1 MKRYELRAEVY
12 RAVSYQDP
20 DSGAIINTY
29 DYANPEVIKVTGGSV
44 RPWGSI
50 QDFGKDYQYRD
61 YLQLFSPTEI
71 PLDAR
76 IGRIRNKAGDVLW
89 QEDNGNPT
97 LFDVFGCFPEN
108 DPRGTAV
115 DFRILLSRTE
125 VQERLLP

>member
-12 RAVSYQDP
+12 RATWVQDP
-20 DSGAIINTY
+20 ESGALVPSW

-50 QDFGKDYQYRD
+50 QDFGEVYQHMD

-76 IGRIRNKAGDVLW
+76 IGRIRNKNGDVLW
-89 QEDNGNPT
+89 KEDNGNPT
-97 LFDVFGCFPEN
+97 LFDVYGCFPEN
-108 DPRGTAV
+108 DLRGTAV
-115 DFRILLSRTE
+115 DFRILAARAE
-125 VQERLLP
+125 VQAS

>member
-12 RAVSYQDP
+12 RAITYQDP
-20 DSGAIINTY
+20 DSGNIVHTY

-50 QDFGKDYQYRD
+50 QDFGQDYRYQD

-71 PLDAR
+71 ALDAR
-76 IGRIRNKAGDVLW
+76 VGRIRNKRGELLW
-89 QEDNGNPT
+89 TEDNGNAT

-108 DPRGTAV
+108 DLRGNGI
-115 DFRILLSRTE
+115 DFRLLLSRTE
-125 VQERLLP
+125 VQEH